1 MRKNVKYIRK
11 IGIFLL
17 VLLLIFIPIQTFA
30 LVNVTGGYVGINDYS
45 KCTYGSRA
53 GANYITELDEILP
66 CGLCQSRYYLFSKL
80 FIY

>member
-45 KCTYGSRA
+45 KCTYGR
-53 GANYITELDEILP
+53 
-66 CGLCQSRYYLFSKL
+66 Q
-80 FIY
+80 

>member
-45 KCTYGSRA
+45 K
-53 GANYITELDEILP
+53 
-66 CGLCQSRYYLFSKL
+66 
-80 FIY
+80 